1 MLSLSRQWS
10 SPHWPQGHGNCV
22 YVSVSQLAVER
33 KKEDGVS
40 LSILFS
46 FFVIVSACEVACFC
60 NLIYSAKHTLFYAW
74 WLFCTV
80 WVHYLQMACCFFS
93 LFYFAQ
99 YDTCTYLWKLKTV
112 THKSNFGMLVVT
124 RVFSVGFPRTRFFK
138 CPCAFRHFLVEFAH
152 EEDSLKRTNTYLA
165 LFWLS
170 LHVNKNRNIN

>member
-99 YDTCTYLWKLKTV
+99 LNMILAHTCENLKLWHIRVILGCLSLPGCSRLASLARGLSNVLVLSDISLLNLLMRKTV
-112 THKSNFGMLVVT
+112 
-124 RVFSVGFPRTRFFK
+124 
-138 CPCAFRHFLVEFAH
+138 
-152 EEDSLKRTNTYLA
+152 
-165 LFWLS
+165 
-170 LHVNKNRNIN
+170 

>member
-60 NLIYSAKHTLFYAW
+60 NLISTQLSTRCSMRDDFFALFEFIIYRW
-74 WLFCTV
+74 RV
-80 WVHYLQMACCFFS
+80 
-93 LFYFAQ
+93 
-99 YDTCTYLWKLKTV
+99 
-112 THKSNFGMLVVT
+112 
-124 RVFSVGFPRTRFFK
+124 VFSVCFIS
-138 CPCAFRHFLVEFAH
+138 HNMILAH
-152 EEDSLKRTNTYLA
+152 TCENLKLWHIRVILGC
-165 LFWLS
+165 LS
-170 LHVNKNRNIN
+170 LPGCSRLASLARGLSNVLVLSDISLLNLLTRKTV

>member
-60 NLIYSAKHTLFYAW
+60 NLIYSAKHTCVMTFLHCLSSYRW
-74 WLFCTV
+74 RV
-80 WVHYLQMACCFFS
+80 
-93 LFYFAQ
+93 
-99 YDTCTYLWKLKTV
+99 
-112 THKSNFGMLVVT
+112 
-124 RVFSVGFPRTRFFK
+124 VFSVCFIS
-138 CPCAFRHFLVEFAH
+138 HNMILAH
-152 EEDSLKRTNTYLA
+152 TCENLKLWHIRVILGC
-165 LFWLS
+165 LS
-170 LHVNKNRNIN
+170 LPGCSRLASLARGLSNVLVLSDISLLNLLTRKTV

>member
-80 WVHYLQMACCFFS
+80 WVHYLPMACCFFS

-112 THKSNFGMLVVT
+112 TV
-124 RVFSVGFPRTRFFK
+124 RVILG
-138 CPCAFRHFLVEFAH
+138 C
-152 EEDSLKRTNTYLA
+152 
-165 LFWLS
+165 LS
-170 LHVNKNRNIN
+170 LPGCSRLASLARGLSNVLVLSDISSLNLLMRKTV